1 MKPRLS
7 LKKRIALT
15 YILLAVTVA
24 GAFSL
29 VTYISVKVIEEQVI
43 DAGLAKM
50 ATRLIESHRNGHML
64 DAPPDVRFLIDE
76 AIPAELRNLPSGVHE
91 LPLSDQHVHALL
103 RDHGSSRYAVVQE
116 VEELEHTELVILL
129 SLAVGFVFSVLLA
142 ALLGVLSAR
151 RTIAPVAA
159 LADAVSRN
167 AGPTELPSLR
177 ASDEIGVLSRAFAK
191 RTDELQKFLQRE
203 RLFTGDVSHELRTP
217 LTIMLGAAEVLAA
230 QLSGQPAQYAT
241 AERIRRVADET
252 AQRVSA
258 LLLLSRVPESL
269 DAPLTVLN
277 TVIESEM
284 ERCRPLLQGKEVQCE
299 LEWAEQVV
307 ARVRPELAGIVIGNL
322 LRNACRH
329 TEQGSI
335 LVQLAVGRLV
345 IEDTGTGIPKNVRE
359 RLFERF
365 VHGDERPAHEGAGLG
380 LSIVKRVADYI
391 GWDIRLEVPER
402 GGTRFVLY
410 FSELHSAETSRPAD
424 PS

>member
-7 LKKRIALT
+7 LKKRITLT
-15 YILLAVTVA
+15 YILLAVAVA

-43 DAGLAKM
+43 DARLAKM
-50 ATRLIESHRNGHML
+50 ANRLIEFHQKGHMP

-76 AIPAELRNLPSGVHE
+76 AIPAELRTLPVGIHE
-91 LPLSDQHVHALL
+91 LPLSDRHVHALL
-103 RDHGSSRYAVVQE
+103 RDHGASRYAVIQE

-129 SLAVGFVFSVLLA
+129 SLAIGFVFSVLFA
-142 ALLGVLSAR
+142 GVLGVVSAR

-177 ASDEIGVLSRAFAK
+177 APDEIGVLSRAFAK
-191 RTDELQKFLQRE
+191 RTDELQQFLHRE

-217 LTIMLGAAEVLAA
+217 LTVILGAAEVLAS
-230 QLSGQPAQYAT
+230 QLSGQPAQYTT
-241 AERIRRVADET
+241 AERIRRVAAET

-258 LLLLSRVPESL
+258 LLLLSRGPESL
-269 DAPLTVLN
+269 DAPRTALN
-277 TVIESEM
+277 PIIESEM
-284 ERCRPLLQGKEVQCE
+284 DRCRPLLQDKKVQCR
-299 LEWAEQVV
+299 LEWSEQVSTL
-307 ARVRPELAGIVIGNL
+307 VRPELAGIVIGNL

-329 TEQGSI
+329 TEQG
-335 LVQLAVGRLV
+335 LVYAQLSAGRLV
-345 IEDTGTGIPKNVRE
+345 IEDTGTGIPENVRE

-365 VHGDERPAHEGAGLG
+365 VHGDDRPAHEGAGLG
-380 LSIVKRVADYI
+380 LSIVKRVADHI
-391 GWDIRLEVPER
+391 GWDIRLEIPQG
-402 GGTRFVLY
+402 GGTRFVLS
-410 FSELHSAETSRPAD
+410 FPIASSIE